1 MLLAF
6 FISVAIALTVPGFV
20 LAVRALPHV
29 DKLVL
34 AGVKPWSCDVCMCFW
49 STALF
54 SVIAASWV
62 REPLYAACA
71 GPAYTLA
78 LIVLSYLERAPE
90 FPSVDGL
97 AEKLE
102 PKE

>member
-1 MLLAF
+1 MMLLAF
-6 FISVAIALTVPGFV
+6 FITVAVALTVPGFV

-54 SVIAASWV
+54 SVIAASWM

-71 GPAYTLA
+71 GPAYTVA
-78 LIVLSYLERAPE
+78 LLILSHLQRPGD
-90 FPSVDGL
+90 FPPALGL

-102 PKE
+102 P